1 MDGIGIAIYFDKI
14 AGVDERIH
22 LQQNAEGVQAM
33 GRYILGR
40 MGYIIVT
47 FLVIATLTFL
57 LMQTL
62 PGSPFNDERLSET
75 QKQRLAEKYKL
86 DQPVPIQYG
95 NYILNLLQG
104 DLGDSYQYDGRPVTK
119 IIAERIG
126 PSVVLGGQALL
137 VGTFLGLILG
147 ILAALRHN
155 TIIDYAAMVI
165 AVLGLSIPS
174 FVFAGLLQYWVGVR
188 LQWLPVAFWEGFEY
202 SILPTLSLSVFVT
215 ATMARYMRTEMLE
228 VLSQDFIVMARAKG
242 MSNFLIIIKHGL
254 RNAMIPIITVLG
266 PMAVSL
272 MTGTLVIEKIFSVP
286 GLGEQFIKSI
296 LTNDY
301 SVIMGVTLFYS
312 ILFIGIVFVVDILYG
327 WIDPRIRMSGRER

>member
-1 MDGIGIAIYFDKI
+1 MDGIGIAIYFDNI

>member
-1 MDGIGIAIYFDKI
+1 
-14 AGVDERIH
+14 
-22 LQQNAEGVQAM
+22 M

>member
-126 PSVVLGGQALL
+126 PSVVLGAQALL

-155 TIIDYAAMVI
+155 SIIDYAAMVI

-312 ILFIGIVFVVDILYG
+312 ILFIVIVFVVDILYG
-327 WIDPRIRMSGRER
+327 WIDPRIRMSGRDR